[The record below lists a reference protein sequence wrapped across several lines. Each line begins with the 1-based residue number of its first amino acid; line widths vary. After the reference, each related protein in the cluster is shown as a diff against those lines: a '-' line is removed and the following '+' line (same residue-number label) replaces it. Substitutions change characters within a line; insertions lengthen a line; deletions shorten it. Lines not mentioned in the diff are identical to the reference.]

1 MGGLVGIILSVIG
14 TSILGGAMGINAFP
28 SFGVIFG
35 AFAFSAAIGIFF
47 GWAPANKAAKLNPI
61 DALHAD

>member
-1 MGGLVGIILSVIG
+1 MGGIVGIILSIIG
-14 TSILGGAMGINAFP
+14 TLILGNVMGINAFP
-28 SFGVIFG
+28 SLGVMFG

-61 DALHAD
+61 EALHAD